1 MKVTAFAPA
10 TTANVAVG
18 FDILGFALEGVGD
31 EVTVELTDQ
40 KNKVEIVAIE
50 GIETILPS
58 DPKKNTA
65 GAALLSMQ
73 EELDLDCGFRVQIQ
87 KGIAMGSGMGGSSA
101 SAVAAVIAAQEL
113 LIRKNLIK
121 PLNEERLLHFALQ
134 GEQVA
139 SQSVHGD
146 NVGPCL
152 LGGLV
157 LVLPDQPMRLVK
169 IPTPDDLYSVVVHP
183 DLQVETRTA
192 RALLKKEVLLS
203 DAVLQNSRL
212 AGFLAGCYQSDLE
225 LMKRSMNDVLIEPQ
239 RSHLIRGFQELKA
252 QALAQGAIGFSIS
265 GSGPSVFAWAKGLA
279 EAKRLCQTLIE
290 LFKTKGLNAQ
300 GYVSKLN
307 ASGARVLTP

>member
-40 KNKVEIVAIE
+40 KNKVVILGIE
-50 GIETILPS
+50 GIETVLPS

-65 GAALLSMQ
+65 GAALISMQ
-73 EELDLDCGFRVQIQ
+73 HELDLNCGFRVQIK

-101 SAVAAVIAAQEL
+101 SAVGAVVAAHEL

-121 PLNEERLLHFALQ
+121 SLTEERLFHFALE

-139 SQSVHGD
+139 SQSIHGD

-152 LGGLV
+152 LGGLI
-157 LVLPDQPMRLVK
+157 LVLSEKPMRLVK
-169 IPTPDDLYSVVVHP
+169 IPTPNDLYSVVVHP

-192 RALLKKEVLLS
+192 RALLKREVLLS
-203 DAVLQNSRL
+203 STILQTAHL
-212 AGFLAGCYQSDLE
+212 AGFLAGCFQSDLE
-225 LMKRSMNDVLIEPQ
+225 LIKRSLTDVLIEPQ
-239 RSHLIRGFQELKA
+239 RSHLIPGFDELKA
-252 QALAQGAIGFSIS
+252 QAFNQGALGFSIS
-265 GSGPSVFAWAKGLA
+265 GSGPSVFAWVKGYPVAKLLSETLTEMFEAKGLNSQA
-279 EAKRLCQTLIE
+279 
-290 LFKTKGLNAQ
+290 
-300 GYVSKLN
+300 YVSKLS
-307 ASGARVLTP
+307 ASGARVITP